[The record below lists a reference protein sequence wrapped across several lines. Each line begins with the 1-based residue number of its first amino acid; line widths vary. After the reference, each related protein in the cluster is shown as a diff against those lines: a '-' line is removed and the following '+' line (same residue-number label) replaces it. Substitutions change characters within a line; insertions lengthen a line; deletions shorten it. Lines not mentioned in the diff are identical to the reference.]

1 MIPTKSLDL
10 LVDEVIANE
19 IDFWVESK
27 EREVEQ
33 IELIEIEE

>member
-27 EREVEQ
+27 ERDAEQ
-33 IELIEIEE
+33 MELIEDEI